1 MVRVTSTGFQNQ
13 PSKFYT
19 WVVGATVPRGRIS
32 GPGDKR
38 GSPVKAKNVLTSSEL
53 PRTPFCMTCI
63 HTYIAAI
70 GAKLIGGSSFL
81 KLSDMRPGTTL
92 ALERWATWA

>member
-53 PRTPFCMTCI
+53 PDPFLYDL
-63 HTYIAAI
+63 HTYIHR
-70 GAKLIGGSSFL
+70 
-81 KLSDMRPGTTL
+81 SDRRQ
-92 ALERWATWA
+92 AYWRIIISKII